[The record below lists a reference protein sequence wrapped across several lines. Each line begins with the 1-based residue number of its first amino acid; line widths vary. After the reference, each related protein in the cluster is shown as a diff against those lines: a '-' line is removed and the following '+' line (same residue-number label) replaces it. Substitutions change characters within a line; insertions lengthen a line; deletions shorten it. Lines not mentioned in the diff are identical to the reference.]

1 MYGSYEKNESEYLT
15 IKVRLFW
22 KSQEASRQSVRF
34 VAPAAPGCLSNPSAR
49 SRPQRRA
56 ENLTRTG
63 SLFRLRRLRS
73 SRSRTLLSIP
83 CATFI
88 SVGAQPLFETMR
100 LRSNRVRPEPWGC
113 GGLRYIARPPLA
125 PTKHGGG
132 DCRGSCGFAKTADCY
147 ASGFAARGRT
157 FASIC
162 GRLYATGRSQ
172 RRVKIA
178 KPIFGPPLGDASARR
193 VAGAIRC
200 CLACKP
206 PCVPSGKTLRYKRN
220 DDSSYLPCPT

>member
-1 MYGSYEKNESEYLT
+1 MS
-15 IKVRLFW
+15 
-22 KSQEASRQSVRF
+22 RF
-34 VAPAAPGCLSNPSAR
+34 VSSHKGVSGR
-49 SRPQRRA
+49 SRRGMLRQEQA
-56 ENLTRTG
+56 SAWGGFGLHDCLC
-63 SLFRLRRLRS
+63 SRLRLILGVDKLSFSMPANSCLR
-73 SRSRTLLSIP
+73 
-83 CATFI
+83 I
-88 SVGAQPLFETMR
+88 SGCV
-100 LRSNRVRPEPWGC
+100 SNRVRPEPWGC

-125 PTKHGGG
+125 PTKHGGS
-132 DCRGSCGFAKTADCY
+132 DCLRSCGFAKTADCY